1 MMIGSVLVLA
11 GLAGCFLPV
20 LPGPPLSFAALLV
33 MGIVCGFEGLMS
45 VTVIVVMGV
54 ITAVVSIVDY
64 VVPII
69 GARRFGATRWGL
81 WGALIGL
88 IAGLVLFPPFGM
100 IIGALLGAVIGELA
114 GGKDTRAALRAGVGV
129 FVGSVVSLLMKL
141 GAWAVMAYYF
151 VAAALQC
158 YAE

>member
-1 MMIGSVLVLA
+1 MIGSVLVLA

-33 MGIVCGFEGLMS
+33 MGIVCGFAAPMS

-141 GAWAVMAYYF
+141 GAWAVMTYYF

-158 YAE
+158 FAE